1 MVFVIHNKNIFLMF
15 MVLLSINSCN
25 HYEVKSISS
34 PKIQNIIQK
43 HYINPKKSLDTYSN
57 LLDYNQSKRLRQ
69 SLESLDE
76 KALFTLMLE
85 NKLLYVRIKKFNQN
99 IDLLLREVL
108 FKYYKDTKGIIMDLR
123 DNPGG
128 LLLKAIRISNF
139 FVSNGVLLKTVGKNK
154 NDIDIYYAKKSHLVS
169 RVPIVIIVNERS
181 ISASEVLAGILQDKN
196 RAIVIGKKT
205 YGKGNIQDLISVS
218 RDRILKLTTGQ
229 YYFSSGK
236 SIDNIGILPDIE
248 IQEKKIVIHKTL
260 AASLRY
266 DIMKLKIKNRD
277 LNLLVA
283 KMLLLY

>member
-108 FKYYKDTKGIIMDLR
+108 FKYYRDTKGIIIDLR

-128 LLLKAIRISNF
+128 LLLKAICISNF
-139 FVSNGVLLKTVGKNK
+139 FVNNGVLLKTVGKNK
-154 NDIDIYYAKKSHLVS
+154 NDIDIYYAKKSHLIS

-196 RAIVIGKKT
+196 RAIVIGRKT

-218 RDRILKLTTGQ
+218 RDRILKLTTGK

-260 AASLRY
+260 ASSLRY

>member
-218 RDRILKLTTGQ
+218 RDRILKLTTGK

-260 AASLRY
+260 ASSLRY

>member
-260 AASLRY
+260 ASSLRY

>member
-108 FKYYKDTKGIIMDLR
+108 FKYYRDTKGIIMDLR

-260 AASLRY
+260 ASSLRY

>member
-108 FKYYKDTKGIIMDLR
+108 FKYYRDTKGIIIDLR

-260 AASLRY
+260 ASSLRY

>member
-99 IDLLLREVL
+99 IDLLLRKVL

-260 AASLRY
+260 ASSLRY